1 MNKSFFLFI
10 LIPFLFLKAQEEN
23 ILTNKFIG
31 LSDESKPA
39 LFYTCFKKSPLSDP
53 SLSYWD
59 MNLSVVADS
68 IDVFASDQS
77 AVGPFYLGSIPCT
90 AFINLDESAGVE
102 DGFFANNDSIYKYDK
117 FISDSQYLTL
127 RNSVGIIK
135 EKKSSSSQLIEGKKI
150 KSQVENIS
158 NDKNFDSEIGIT
170 QSVIKISSYL
180 AMFAGILLFFSAL
193 KNFNVL
199 NSSSFDKNKVL
210 IAKRKKWLN
219 RIWKSGR
226 IEEKLYLKLLDTITT
241 ENWISEKDLSKINQ
255 SITEG
260 ISVTTGDFNNRK
272 RGESVVKMSDM
283 SEVRTSR

>member
-1 MNKSFFLFI
+1 MNKSIFLPI
-10 LIPFLFLKAQEEN
+10 LIPFLFLNAQEEN

-39 LFYTCFKKSPLSDP
+39 LFYTCFKKSPHTDP

-90 AFINLDESAGVE
+90 AFINLDESASVE

-158 NDKNFDSEIGIT
+158 NDKNFNSEIGIT

-180 AMFAGILLFFSAL
+180 AMFAGILLFFTAL

-241 ENWISEKDLSKINQ
+241 ANWISEKDLSKINQ

-272 RGESVVKMSDM
+272 RGESVVKMRDI